1 MILREVRA
9 ISRTA
14 AALLALATFLAAEI
28 ATRAD
33 PGGGPVVY
41 RGGQVF
47 TGRSDHVDAS
57 WFVVDA
63 GKIAEVGDG
72 AIPGRWQ
79 AARTVDLGGRFVA
92 PGFVDAHVHF
102 VDGGLSLLQ
111 VDAGDA
117 HSADELR
124 AAVARAAGRPLGG
137 WVVVRNVGL
146 DVLGGRYPTHAAL
159 SPIVAPAA
167 GKPVLLLLKG
177 GHHVYAS
184 PAGLARLAVD
194 AGSSDPPGGTI
205 VRDTAGAPT
214 GLLVDEAAWDAV
226 RALELDV
233 DPETIAQAIV
243 AAQRLAVRYGIT
255 TIGDNTFF
263 PANGAAYARMAK
275 AGVLRIRVSVRSFGA
290 EPFTRLTMKSLG
302 AGLFG
307 RKDAQ
312 VRYFGDKYFLDG
324 ALSTA
329 GASASG
335 TARIEAGPRYTVD
348 ELRDL
353 MLFAG
358 PFGTAFHTQSRE
370 GAMRLV
376 EARGAITSR
385 RAGAGPDV
393 IDHCGRCGSDDL
405 PRRIR
410 DAGFRVTV
418 LPGQLHELP
427 ALLRDLPTATHPW
440 LLPMRELFEA
450 GVEPALTSDW
460 PFGAEV
466 SYPELPDGFH
476 RTGLAPL
483 AGIAVVTSGRTPSGD
498 PIVGAGTRT
507 ITMGEALLGATAYGA
522 RAVGREDVGRI
533 APGVRA
539 DFVVLPVSPFQV
551 DATALY
557 GTDPLATYIDGAAVW
572 GGLTPEQT
580 NPLPPDAVT
589 SQFATRPTGHAFS
602 PVLGYDPI
610 PGFLAG
616 GAYFFF
622 PYAPRGLRGSL
633 QAFGSISQGRGYFEG
648 EVIDM
653 RGPGRVS
660 PRLWLR
666 ANTLEERYYGVGMHT
681 APSAYV
687 ATDPVRVEG
696 ALGATLSLS
705 RTFAIGADVRG
716 GGIHDGHAAQVEA
729 FTQGVEG
736 PVDGAFVGARVELA
750 HDTRDSVF
758 ATRRGGREVLWT
770 EGYAVEASRR
780 AFRQLAG
787 LTVTRFIPLRA
798 PDLVLALRLQA
809 ATSVGQRSYATDYA
823 LGGPD
828 ALRGYYA
835 NRFRGEQ
842 LLAGAVELRVPLLG
856 PFGAVGFGELG
867 RIWAKGSADQGG
879 IGRSAGFGLRYGLP
893 PDRLVRLR
901 LDAGF
906 APDQW
911 GIFFKFDEAF

>member
-1 MILREVRA
+1 M
-9 ISRTA
+9 
-14 AALLALATFLAAEI
+14 ALLTFLVAQPS
-28 ATRAD
+28 TRAE
-33 PGGGPVVY
+33 PGSGPVVY

-57 WFVVDA
+57 WFVVDS
-63 GKIAEVGDG
+63 GKIADVGDG
-72 AIPGRWQ
+72 AIPTRWQ
-79 AARTVDLGGRFVA
+79 AARTVELGGRFVA

-117 HSADELR
+117 RSADDVR
-124 AAVARAAGRPLGG
+124 AAVARAAGRPFGG

-146 DVLGGRYPTHAAL
+146 DVLGGHFPTHEVL
-159 SPIVAPAA
+159 SPVVAPAA
-167 GKPVLLLLKG
+167 GQPVLLLLKG

-184 PAGLARLAVD
+184 PAGLARLAID
-194 AGSSDPPGGTI
+194 ARSSDPAGGTI
-205 VRDTAGAPT
+205 VRDTTGAPT

-275 AGVLRIRVSVRSFGA
+275 AGALSVRVSVRSFGP

-307 RKDAQ
+307 RQDPQ

-329 GASASG
+329 GAGASG
-335 TARIEAGPRYTVD
+335 AARIEAGPRYGVG
-348 ELRDL
+348 ELKDL

-370 GAMRLV
+370 GVLRLV
-376 EARGAITSR
+376 EARGAITWR

-393 IDHCGRCGSDDL
+393 IDHCGRCGADDL

-427 ALLRDLPTATHPW
+427 ALLRDLPPATHPW
-440 LLPMRELFEA
+440 LLPMRELFDA
-450 GVEPALTSDW
+450 GTEPALTSDW

-466 SYPELPDGFH
+466 SYPDLPDGFH

-498 PIVGAGTRT
+498 PIAGAGART
-507 ITMGEALLGATAYGA
+507 IPMGAALLGATAYGA
-522 RAVGREDVGRI
+522 RAVGRDDVGRI

-557 GTDPLATYIDGAAVW
+557 RTDPIATYIDGSAVW
-572 GGLTPEQT
+572 GGLASDRNAP
-580 NPLPPDAVT
+580 PPPDAVT
-589 SQFATRPTGHAFS
+589 SQFASRPTGHAFS
-602 PVLGYDPI
+602 PILGYDPI
-610 PGFLAG
+610 PGFLVG

-633 QAFGSISQGRGYFEG
+633 QAFGSISQARVFVEG
-648 EVIDM
+648 QIVDM
-653 RGPGRVS
+653 RGAGRVS

-666 ANTLEERYYGVGMHT
+666 ANTLQERYYGVGMGT
-681 APSAYV
+681 VPSTYV
-687 ATDPVRVEG
+687 QTDPVRVDG

-705 RTFAIGADVRG
+705 PTFVMGVDVRG
-716 GGIHDGHAAQVEA
+716 GGIHDGQAAQIEA
-729 FTQGVEG
+729 FTGGAEG
-736 PVDGAFVGARVELA
+736 PVAGAFAGARAELA
-750 HDTRDSVF
+750 HDTRDSLF

-770 EGYAVEASRR
+770 ESYAVEASRR

-787 LTVTRFIPLRA
+787 LTLTRFIPLRA
-798 PDLVLALRLQA
+798 PDLILALRVQA
-809 ATSVGQRSYATDYA
+809 ATSFGERSYATDYA
-823 LGGPD
+823 MGGAD
-828 ALRGYYA
+828 MLRGYYT
-835 NRFRGEQ
+835 NRFRGDQ
-842 LLAGAVELRVPLLG
+842 LVAAAAELRIPLIG
-856 PFGAVGFGELG
+856 PFSAVGFGELG
-867 RIWAKGSADQGG
+867 RIWANGSDQGG
-879 IGRSAGFGLRYGLP
+879 VGRSAGFGVRYGLP